1 MLQGMS
7 MCSFRCSVM
16 VLAGLLGACY
26 APELMPGAPCR
37 DSMGCP
43 DDQQC
48 VVGFCSRAAGSVD
61 AGPGAGDGAMGDAA
75 HAIGCDSTDS
85 CAIAT
90 SLGTVSGDTSQQP
103 LTARGYR
110 AAWFRVRVTE
120 NDTTVTG
127 HALQVLAKLT
137 PPTGAD
143 FEVVLHVN
151 VASDV
156 LECTTPLG
164 VATTSGTMKQVRA
177 SWGEDVVA
185 DGIDNGRDVSIEV
198 RPISGTCTAG
208 ATWQL
213 SIEGNVN

>member
-1 MLQGMS
+1 
-7 MCSFRCSVM
+7 M

-26 APELMPGAPCR
+26 APELLPGAPCR
-37 DSMGCP
+37 DSTGCP

-48 VVGFCSRAAGSVD
+48 VVGFCSTAAGSRVD
-61 AGPGAGDGAMGDAA
+61 AGPGAGDAAPGDAA
-75 HAIGCDSTDS
+75 QAIGCGSNDT

-90 SLGTVSGDTSQQP
+90 TLGTLSGDTTQQA
-103 LTARGYR
+103 LTARGDR
-110 AAWFRVRVTE
+110 AAWLRVRVTE

-127 HALQVLAKLT
+127 HALRVLAKLT
-137 PPTGAD
+137 PPTGID

-198 RPISGTCTAG
+198 RPISGTCAAG

-213 SIEGNVN
+213 SIEGNWN